1 VKYHAYF
8 NFRTGYV
15 DVFTSDGMKYQVT
28 LEIIKMHRLARMDSE
43 GYRGA
48 ILLTPEEVAIELVK
62 RIRY

>member
-1 VKYHAYF
+1 
-8 NFRTGYV
+8 
-15 DVFTSDGMKYQVT
+15 MKYQVT

-43 GYRGA
+43 GSA

>member
-1 VKYHAYF
+1 MKYHAYF

-43 GYRGA
+43 GSA